1 MIIVT
6 TDKKEHETSE
16 KKEHDVSKH
25 EHAHEKTAVLHGKTA
40 PILAEGKNREAEEA
54 PKHDVHSAKQN
65 ASDVER
71 ASVPLFAPQKG
82 ASFSPSEKAC
92 QQLSSQARQVIAPK
106 SDAEHKHEEKKI
118 EVPAAEAKPTAP
130 PTGGAAPAAVPTV
143 LAAEAKPFRRE
154 YKWAVAHVYSS
165 KNDTIITVTDLSG
178 AETIAKASGG
188 MIVKADR
195 EEGKPYAAMQAAA
208 KVANEVK
215 NRGITGLHIRIRAPG
230 GHGAKTP
237 GAGAQAVVRSLAR
250 MGLRI
255 GKIEDVTP
263 TPTDTTK
270 RPGGR
275 RGRRV

>member
-1 MIIVT
+1 MIFVA
-6 TDKKEHETSE
+6 KEETL
-16 KKEHDVSKH
+16 
-25 EHAHEKTAVLHGKTA
+25 EHAHEKKAEVAEAKHTHEKKDEVKAEVSEAKHTHDKTHFSQSEKG
-40 PILAEGKNREAEEA
+40 PLSAEGRKREE
-54 PKHDVHSAKQN
+54 DVKA
-65 ASDVER
+65 
-71 ASVPLFAPQKG
+71 VP
-82 ASFSPSEKAC
+82 
-92 QQLSSQARQVIAPK
+92 
-106 SDAEHKHEEKKI
+106 EEKK
-118 EVPAAEAKPTAP
+118 AEAKPPEAPSGTPPAGGPATASAQ
-130 PTGGAAPAAVPTV
+130 AAPTT
-143 LAAEAKPFRRE
+143 EAPRLPPRV
-154 YKWAVAHVYSS
+154 YKWAVCHVYSS

-188 MIVKADR
+188 MMVKADR
-195 EEGKPYAAMQAAA
+195 EEGKPYAAMQSAA

-215 NRGITGLHIRIRAPG
+215 SRGITGLHIRIRAPG

>member
-1 MIIVT
+1 MA
-6 TDKKEHETSE
+6 KEEASE
-16 KKEHDVSKH
+16 
-25 EHAHEKTAVLHGKTA
+25 
-40 PILAEGKNREAEEA
+40 PNEAEKRAHALKEEA
-54 PKHDVHSAKQN
+54 AKP
-65 ASDVER
+65 A
-71 ASVPLFAPQKG
+71 AP
-82 ASFSPSEKAC
+82 
-92 QQLSSQARQVIAPK
+92 
-106 SDAEHKHEEKKI
+106 EEKK
-118 EVPAAEAKPTAP
+118 AEAKPAVEAKPPEAAP
-130 PTGGAAPAAVPTV
+130 GSAAPAPR
-143 LAAEAKPFRRE
+143 LPPRQ
-154 YKWAVAHVYSS
+154 YKWAVCHVYSS

-188 MIVKADR
+188 MMVKADR
-195 EEGKPYAAMQAAA
+195 EEGRPYAAMQSAA

-230 GHGAKTP
+230 GNGAKTP
-237 GAGAQAVVRSLAR
+237 GSGAQAVVRSLAR